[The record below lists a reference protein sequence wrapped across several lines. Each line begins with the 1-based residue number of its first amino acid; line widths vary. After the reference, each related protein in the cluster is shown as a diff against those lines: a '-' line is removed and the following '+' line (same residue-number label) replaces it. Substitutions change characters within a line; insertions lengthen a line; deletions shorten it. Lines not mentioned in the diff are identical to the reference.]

1 MLNNYVFSTG
11 RGLTSVEAR
20 TVTVDSFEALFSE
33 VVEKLGQK
41 NASPQKGASAEEN
54 RKIKNRG
61 FWFACAFSGEK
72 F

>member
-1 MLNNYVFSTG
+1 MARFSDVFGGVRMLNNYVFSTG

-41 NASPQKGASAEEN
+41 NASPQKGAATNNLSS
-54 RKIKNRG
+54 
-61 FWFACAFSGEK
+61 WPL
-72 F
+72 